1 MKGFERK
8 DPWLSL
14 CGLNCGLCPMRWGKH
29 CGGCGNGNSSCA
41 IARCSLEQGNVA
53 YCFECA
59 QYPCERYRHRDDFDI
74 FITGRNRKADFEKAR
89 RFGLEAYHREQA
101 EKAEILDILLSRYN
115 DGRKKTL
122 FFMAANLLE
131 LPELQSAL
139 SQAER
144 KADAQAL
151 PLRERS
157 AFIAGLLEEAAAS
170 RNISLKLRRKKR
182 E

>member
-14 CGLNCGLCPMRWGKH
+14 CGLNCGLCPMLWGKY
-29 CGGCGNGNSSCA
+29 CGGCGNGNQSCA
-41 IARCSLEQGNVA
+41 IARCSLEQGAVA

-59 QYPCERYRHRDDFDI
+59 QYPCERYQNRDDFDV
-74 FITGRNRKADFEKAR
+74 FITGRNRKADFQKAQ

-101 EKAEILDILLSRYN
+101 EKAKILDIFLSRYN

-122 FFMAANLLE
+122 FFIAANLLE
-131 LPELQSAL
+131 LPELQAAL

-144 KADAQAL
+144 KAAAEAL
-151 PLRERS
+151 PLKEKS
-157 AFIAGLLEEAAAS
+157 AFIAGLLVEAAAS
-170 RNISLKLRRKKR
+170 QNISLKLRRKKR
-182 E
+182 K